1 MPQQLLT
8 AVTFRSFVKLQAIIH
23 AKGRLAKLCGCWV
36 QGSNSVAFNGRQG
49 RHGSDRLNE
58 AIPHFMLRG
67 KAIHPMVTWLL
78 ARSSRGSCHGP
89 GPLKHL
95 GYLLNKGSG
104 QERERERERKR
115 FTSFPATPGRCRMPV
130 G

>member
-1 MPQQLLT
+1 MLLSMVDK
-8 AVTFRSFVKLQAIIH
+8 ADIE
-23 AKGRLAKLCGCWV
+23 
-36 QGSNSVAFNGRQG
+36 
-49 RHGSDRLNE
+49 SDRLNK

-95 GYLLNKGSG
+95 EYLFNEGSG
-104 QERERERERKR
+104 QDR
-115 FTSFPATPGRCRMPV
+115 FTSIPATAG
-130 G
+130 